1 MAMTPAGNNRRT
13 ILFFFVLFGAGLLQ
27 GLPGH
32 ASSGFR
38 FGDPLIPDQEQCM
51 YESTSENKTMLV
63 HETVRT
69 IRRGGREYY
78 EITSLSPVFDSR
90 VTINRQTMSVVSVNT
105 VQKHDN
111 ATLDSTL
118 IVRDERPSSRPDAIT
133 VPHFVALTHLL
144 RGYPFVSRRKLNIS
158 YYGGTEKNKF
168 NLAVVYKKR
177 EYQRVN
183 DRDIECHK
191 LEFGLDGFLGSLLP
205 ELELWYA
212 VAPPHYL
219 VRYSGPE
226 GPPGTPK
233 REMRLLQYQTPIP
246 GQAETQQSEPLQ

>member
-1 MAMTPAGNNRRT
+1 MAMQPGGNTSRAV
-13 ILFFFVLFGAGLLQ
+13 LFFIVLLSAGFLLR
-27 GLPGH
+27 LPGH

-38 FGDPLIPDQEQCM
+38 FGDPLIPDQEQCT
-51 YESTSENKTMLV
+51 YESTSEHKTMLV

-69 IRRGGREYY
+69 IRRDGTEYY

-118 IVRDERPSSRPDAIT
+118 IIRDERPNSRPEAIT

-144 RGYPFVSRRKLNIS
+144 RGFPFEALRKLHIS

-168 NLAVVYKKR
+168 NLTVIYKKR
-177 EYQRVN
+177 EYQRIN
-183 DRDIECHK
+183 GRDIACHK

-212 VAPPHYL
+212 ADPPHYL

-233 REMRLLQYQTPIP
+233 REMRLLQYQTP
-246 GQAETQQSEPLQ
+246 

>member
-1 MAMTPAGNNRRT
+1 MAMTRSGNRKCAVALFLVLLAAG
-13 ILFFFVLFGAGLLQ
+13 
-27 GLPGH
+27 PGH

-38 FGDPLIPDQEQCM
+38 FSDPLIPDREECT

-63 HETVRT
+63 RESVHAVR
-69 IRRGGREYY
+69 RDGAEYY
-78 EITSLSPVFDSR
+78 EITSLSPVLDAR
-90 VTINRQTMSVVSVNT
+90 VTINRSAMSVVSVNT

-118 IVRDERPSSRPDAIT
+118 IIRDERPNARADAIT

-144 RGYPFVSRRKLNIS
+144 RGYPFGSPRKLKIS

-168 NLAVVYKKR
+168 DLTVAYKKR

-183 DRDIECHK
+183 GRDMACHK
-191 LEFGLDGFLGSLLP
+191 LEFGLDGFLGSVLP

-212 VAPPHYL
+212 VDPPHYL

-233 REMRLLQYQTPIP
+233 REMRLLQYQAP
-246 GQAETQQSEPLQ
+246 